1 MFAVYFIAQAADMK
15 ILGSLSRDDLK
26 KLCGD
31 NFPEWIS
38 FPVYEQVYFLFML
51 LFSSVVVRM
60 LYHVPFLSLLII
72 ML

>member
-1 MFAVYFIAQAADMK
+1 MK

-38 FPVYEQVYFLFML
+38 FPVYEQVPFPFMFL
-51 LFSSVVVRM
+51 
-60 LYHVPFLSLLII
+60 LSLFVDHYCCIVL
-72 ML
+72 

>member
-1 MFAVYFIAQAADMK
+1 MCVVDFIAQAADMK

-38 FPVYEQVYFLFML
+38 FPVYEQV
-51 LFSSVVVRM
+51 
-60 LYHVPFLSLLII
+60 PFHSLLII
-72 ML
+72 IVFT

>member
-1 MFAVYFIAQAADMK
+1 MK

-51 LFSSVVVRM
+51 LFSFVVVRIV
-60 LYHVPFLSLLII
+60 YHVPYLSLLII